1 MTNPFLSIIIPAFN
15 ENARIIATLKEI
27 VDYLKEQCYTWEVLV
42 VDDGSSDQT
51 MSIVRE
57 WILNN
62 TGVRLKAIPH
72 AGKGWAVKHGM
83 QAADGEYRFMCD
95 ADLPI
100 SINTIETFLNQ
111 INEGYDIVIGSRQ
124 IPGAQ
129 RFNEPLFRHIMGR
142 LFNWSLKCLAFGGF
156 QDTQCGFK
164 CFRGDVADELFAL
177 QKTKGWSF
185 DVEILYLALKRK
197 KKVLELPIAWYHQ
210 ESSKVKPYIDPFL
223 MIRDISLVR
232 WHALRG
238 QYGIATQGKAET
250 TSDAPFSD
258 NHLR

>member
-1 MTNPFLSIIIPAFN
+1 M
-15 ENARIIATLKEI
+15 
-27 VDYLKEQCYTWEVLV
+27 
-42 VDDGSSDQT
+42 
-51 MSIVRE
+51 
-57 WILNN
+57 
-62 TGVRLKAIPH
+62 
-72 AGKGWAVKHGM
+72 KHGM

-164 CFRGDVADELFAL
+164 LFRRSTTRDLFTL
-177 QKTKGWSF
+177 QRIDGFGF
-185 DVEILYLALKRK
+185 DVELLYLARHRGL
-197 KKVLELPIAWYHQ
+197 VMVELPVVWRYGE
-210 ESSKVKPYIDPFL
+210 ESRVQPW
-223 MIRDISLVR
+223 RHSLTMLGEALVVR
-232 WHALRG
+232 WDSWRG
-238 QYGIATQGKAET
+238 RY
-250 TSDAPFSD
+250 S
-258 NHLR
+258 